1 MEDELWR
8 WIDARMAPG
17 ADRPALDREIW
28 DRFGDELA
36 VVFTDLSGFSRGVAA
51 FGILHFLQVIRTQ
64 RRTLE
69 PVVTGWGGRI
79 LKQEADSLLM
89 VFPRPQAAIRAAFD
103 MHEATRAHDR
113 DRPPEEWLPLC
124 VGVGFGRVLRVGDHD
139 VYGAEVN
146 AASKLGEDLAR
157 AGEVLA
163 TGAAFDAAAADLP
176 DLRFSPLDEPVPGTD
191 RAFRVTR
198 PA

>member
-1 MEDELWR
+1 MDDDLWQ
-8 WIDARMAPG
+8 WIDARTAPG
-17 ADRPALDREIW
+17 ADRDAVDREIW

-36 VVFTDLSGFSRGVAA
+36 VVFTDLSGFSRGVRE

-79 LKQEADSLLM
+79 LKQEADSLLI
-89 VFPRPQAAIRAAFD
+89 VFPRAQAAIRAAFD
-103 MHEATRAHDR
+103 MQDATAAHDR
-113 DRPPEEWLPLC
+113 GRPPEEWLQLC

-146 AASKLGEDLAR
+146 AASKLGEDLAG
-157 AGEVLA
+157 AGEVLV
-163 TGAAFDAAAADLP
+163 TGAARDAVVDLP
-176 DLRFSPLDEPVPGTD
+176 GLSFSLLDVHVPGTD
-191 RAFRVTR
+191 RAYRAVR
-198 PA
+198 GG